1 MKILLISV
9 GSRGDHEPFCALADQ
24 LVSKGGHQVTQA
36 IQSDY
41 VKLVPERV
49 ANQQQ
54 QSQQQQQD
62 GGRSHSNKNIIE
74 LPFTT
79 NDFYKYTA
87 SPTYGQDHPSPR
99 VKFIGII
106 ADCIGEL
113 VLPTTRQILD
123 HIIDQDGV
131 DAIVC
136 SSLARQVSFLV
147 SDMVG
152 MILPSKPPP
161 KVYLVH
167 LQPLLP
173 TNQFPHY
180 SETDKFIDCLFG
192 PKEDEKNAER
202 NEEEK
207 KNMKENYL
215 DQYWDLERYQHEFL
229 DERLRKTYHDVV
241 ESKKYPDLISS
252 RTDDGDPCSIL
263 SFDHLQLILSG
274 KAPNV
279 CIVNAFS
286 NELIPIPTDAM
297 TPQVYN
303 VGALADSYI
312 PKSTT
317 ASDNEWIKLQTW
329 LMNRKKDKDIVEP
342 HDQKSIVC
350 IGFGSMPFD
359 THKTK
364 AILSVLRELNVH
376 VVLVGKALDISSI
389 KNDEDSEYDAVV
401 GWVKHNV
408 YYVDSVQY
416 AQLLPYCDIFVCHG
430 GAGTV
435 HAGIRAGCAIVV
447 SPMMGDQFSFARL
460 LEVKGLGAQAG
471 SSLPTMTP
479 HDLKVA
485 VLKASECTSASKAL
499 GIKIRQQPAGVE
511 LLSQIIEN
519 NCASSFKARS

>member
-24 LVSKGGHQVTQA
+24 LVSKGGHQVIQA

-41 VKLVPERV
+41 VKLVPESV
-49 ANQQQ
+49 VDQQTQ
-54 QSQQQQQD
+54 KQND
-62 GGRSHSNKNIIE
+62 GKNIIE

-87 SPTYGQDHPSPR
+87 SPTYGQDHASPR
-99 VKFIGII
+99 VKFVGII

-123 HIIDQDGV
+123 HVLESGGV
-131 DAIVC
+131 DVIVC

-152 MILPSKPPP
+152 MMMPTEPAP
-161 KVYLVH
+161 KVYLIH

-180 SETDKFIDCLFG
+180 SETDKFIDCVFG
-192 PKEDEKNAER
+192 SKEND
-202 NEEEK
+202 EEK
-207 KNMKENYL
+207 KNNKENYL

-241 ESKKYPDLISS
+241 ESKKYPDLINN
-252 RTDDGDPCSIL
+252 TDDDPRSIL
-263 SFDHLQLILSG
+263 SFDHLQLTLSG

-286 NELIPIPTDAM
+286 NELIPIPTDTM

-312 PKSTT
+312 PQSKTT
-317 ASDNEWIKLQTW
+317 SDDEWIKLQTW
-329 LMNRKKDKDIVEP
+329 LKDRKEDEKDPEP
-342 HDQKSIVC
+342 QDPKSVVC

-359 THKTK
+359 TRKVK
-364 AILSVLRELNVH
+364 AILSMLKELKVR
-376 VVLVGKALDISSI
+376 VVLVGKALDVSSI
-389 KNDEDSEYDAVV
+389 KNDEDAEFEVV
-401 GWVKHNV
+401 VEWMKNDV

-416 AQLLPYCDIFVCHG
+416 ARLLPYCDVFVCHG
-430 GAGTV
+430 GAGAV

-447 SPMMGDQFSFARL
+447 SPMMGDQFTFAKL

-471 SSLPTMTP
+471 SSMPTMTP

-485 VLKASECTSASKAL
+485 VSKALECTSASKAL
-499 GIKIRQQPAGVE
+499 GIKIRQQPVGVE
-511 LLSQIIEN
+511 ALSQIIEN
-519 NCASSFKARS
+519 NFASLF